1 MSTIYDN
8 MGNGSEDKSALDEVF
23 GRSAN
28 KYEEPV
34 VIKNAGPE
42 MPVQEVIETSPSD
55 LREYRQ
61 QIDTAKKAL
70 NLVDD
75 VVLKSYLKRLDSMD
89 IASMP
94 EAEGVD
100 SCIVLFKINRMV
112 YEEDEF
118 ATDKFIS
125 AISSMSFA
133 DCSVFLVIDG
143 YRDKTDFYLGVKN
156 NDPKRTTASVADTF
170 KSSLVG
176 QFPGIDIEDCSIVE
190 KGKKSSLQEQVLR
203 RISNASSLS
212 SYVGIPAFKDE
223 DGKYDNKNYV
233 QGTEKL
239 AQAMQGKR
247 YTAIILASNL
257 TTDVVTEIRN
267 GYETIYSQ
275 LSPMSTQQLAYST
288 NESLANAINRSKGV
302 TQGKTKT
309 QTIGESYTNGT
320 SNSHSKSDSETKK
333 SKIAVGSSV
342 LGGFLAAVGT
352 GLRITDAGAAI
363 GLPLMAAGGAM
374 SAFGAAGKS
383 KTSGTTDTY
392 GTSQSD
398 TENRS
403 MSDAESHSETFTD
416 SLGKTATIGSSKN
429 YTLTIHNKHIEELMK
444 RIDQELERIS
454 MSESTGLWSVA
465 SYFFSYDND
474 FASAESA
481 STIFKSIMQGE
492 ESGVETSAINS
503 WIDNSQKM
511 KMLTNSVCH
520 LSHPVFRNNLT
531 VNGENIKVEN
541 SSLLSS
547 KELAMLLSLPHKSV
561 PGFPVVEHV
570 SLAKEVIRN
579 NESLMKREVSL
590 GCIFDL
596 GKAYTENR
604 VKLDVKSLTQHVFV
618 TGSTGCGKSETIYKL
633 INETKQVGTKFL
645 VIEPAKGEYK
655 NVFGDVNVFGT
666 NPLIMPLL
674 RINPFSFPAGVH
686 VLEHIDRL
694 TEIFNVCWPMYSA
707 MPAVLK
713 KAMLDAYESCGWD
726 LRLSVNRLSQ
736 GEDVYPSFLDLFLSL
751 EKVIT
756 ESAYSEE
763 VKSNYSGALLTRVES
778 LTNGLNGEIFSV
790 NELSNMVLFDENCII
805 DLSRVGSQE
814 TKSLIMGILI
824 MRLSEY
830 RMTGAN
836 TPNSALKHLTVLEEA
851 HNILKRVSTEQSQE
865 GSNMAGKS
873 VEMITNAIAEMRTYG
888 EGFVIVDQ
896 SPTSVD
902 KAAIKNT
909 NTKIVMR
916 LPDEDDRKVSGK
928 AAGMNDKQID
938 EIAKLPTG
946 VAVVYQNDWVSP
958 VLCKIDRMEDSR
970 VIFNEQKDSILELN
984 SENDIKNIIEFLL
997 AGQTENTQKA
1007 FDVIQIEKS
1016 VRAFYMPSKVRM
1028 ALLDTIEE
1036 YKRNNNTSLW
1046 NSVSIYDLSSL
1057 LTDLLGIRKEFGKCV
1072 KQYYQSKELN
1082 KKLTDLVKTRVP
1094 LDYVSCRYCLKCLF
1108 ADFSLHSSANKKM
1121 AEEWLINNSKWLNLI
1136 FDKDEYGI

>member
-28 KYEEPV
+28 NYEEPV

-42 MPVQEVIETSPSD
+42 MPVQKVIETSPSN

-61 QIDTAKKAL
+61 QIDAAKNAL

-100 SCIVLFKINRMV
+100 SSIVLFRINRMV

-143 YRDKTDFYLGVKN
+143 YRDKTYFYLGVKN

-176 QFPGIDIEDCSIVE
+176 QFPGIDIDDCSIVE

-302 TQGKTKT
+302 TQGKTQT
-309 QTIGESYTNGT
+309 QTIGESHTNGT
-320 SNSHSKSDSETKK
+320 SSSHSKSDSETKK

-342 LGGFLAAVGT
+342 LGGVLAAVGT
-352 GLRITDAGAAI
+352 GLTITGAGAAI
-363 GLPLMAAGGAM
+363 GIPLMAAGGAM
-374 SAFGAAGKS
+374 SAVGVTGKS

-520 LSHPVFRNNLT
+520 LSHPVFWNNLT

-645 VIEPAKGEYK
+645 VVEPAKGEYK

-674 RINPFSFPAGVH
+674 RINPFSFPTGVH
-686 VLEHIDRL
+686 VLEHVDRL

-1016 VRAFYMPSKVRM
+1016 VRAFYMSSKVRM

-1036 YKRNNNTSLW
+1036 YKKNNHIPLW

-1057 LTDLLGIRKEFGKCV
+1057 LTDLLGIRKEFEKCV

-1121 AEEWLINNSKWLNLI
+1121 AEEWLINNSK
-1136 FDKDEYGI
+1136 

>member
-23 GRSAN
+23 GRSAD
-28 KYEEPV
+28 KYEE
-34 VIKNAGPE
+34 IKNAGPE
-42 MPVQEVIETSPSD
+42 MPVQQVIETSPSD

-61 QIDTAKKAL
+61 QIDTAKNAL

-89 IASMP
+89 IVSMP
-94 EAEGVD
+94 KAEGVD
-100 SCIVLFKINRMV
+100 YSIVLFKINRMV

-176 QFPGIDIEDCSIVE
+176 QFPGIDIDDCSIVE

-275 LSPMSTQQLAYST
+275 LSPMATQQLAYST

-309 QTIGESYTNGT
+309 QTIGESHTNGT

-342 LGGFLAAVGT
+342 LGGVLAAVGT
-352 GLRITDAGAAI
+352 GLTITGAGAAI
-363 GLPLMAAGGAM
+363 GIPLMAAGGAM
-374 SAFGAAGKS
+374 SAVSAAGKS

-454 MSESTGLWSVA
+454 MSESTGLWSIA

-481 STIFKSIMQGE
+481 ATIFKSIMQGE

-503 WIDNSQKM
+503 WIDNSQKV
-511 KMLTNSVCH
+511 KMLTNSVCR
-520 LSHPVFRNNLT
+520 LSHPVFTNNLT
-531 VNGENIKVEN
+531 VNGESIMVEN

-579 NESLMKREVSL
+579 NESVMKREVSL

-596 GKAYTENR
+596 GKVHTENH
-604 VKLDVKSLTQHVFV
+604 VKLDVKSLTQHVFI

-674 RINPFSFPAGVH
+674 RINPFSFPTGVH

-778 LTNGLNGEIFSV
+778 LTNGLSNEIFSV

-958 VLCKIDRMEDSR
+958 VLCKIDRMENSR
-970 VIFNEQKDSILELN
+970 VIFKEQKDSILELN
-984 SENDIKNIIEFLL
+984 SENDINYIIEFLL

-1007 FDVIQIEKS
+1007 FDIIQIEKS
-1016 VRAFYMPSKVRM
+1016 VRAFNMPSKVRM

-1036 YKRNNNTSLW
+1036 YKKNNHISLW

-1057 LTDLLGIRKEFGKCV
+1057 LTDLLGIRKEFEKCV
-1072 KQYYQSKELN
+1072 RQYCQSKELN
-1082 KKLTDLVKTRVP
+1082 KKLIDLVKTRVP

-1121 AEEWLINNSKWLNLI
+1121 AEEWLINNSK
-1136 FDKDEYGI
+1136 

>member
-34 VIKNAGPE
+34 VIKKAGPE

-61 QIDTAKKAL
+61 QIDTAKKTL

-100 SCIVLFKINRMV
+100 SSIVLFKINRMV

-176 QFPGIDIEDCSIVE
+176 QFPGIDIDDCSIVE

-309 QTIGESYTNGT
+309 HTIGESHTNGT

-342 LGGFLAAVGT
+342 LGGVLAAVGT
-352 GLRITDAGAAI
+352 GLTITGAGAAI

-374 SAFGAAGKS
+374 SAVGAAGKS

-520 LSHPVFRNNLT
+520 LSHPVFWNNLT

-547 KELAMLLSLPHKSV
+547 KELAILLSLPHKSV

-596 GKAYTENR
+596 GKAYIENR

-674 RINPFSFPAGVH
+674 RINPFSFPTGVH

-958 VLCKIDRMEDSR
+958 VLCKIDRMENSR

-984 SENDIKNIIEFLL
+984 SENDINYIIEFLL
-997 AGQTENTQKA
+997 AGQTENTPKA
-1007 FDVIQIEKS
+1007 FDIIQIEKS
-1016 VRAFYMPSKVRM
+1016 VRAFNMPSKVRM

-1036 YKRNNNTSLW
+1036 YKKNNHISLW

-1057 LTDLLGIRKEFGKCV
+1057 LTDLLGIRKEFEKCV
-1072 KQYYQSKELN
+1072 RQYCQSKELN
-1082 KKLTDLVKTRVP
+1082 KKLTDLVKARVP

-1121 AEEWLINNSKWLNLI
+1121 AEEWLINNSK
-1136 FDKDEYGI
+1136 

>member
-8 MGNGSEDKSALDEVF
+8 MGNGSKDKSALDEVF

-42 MPVQEVIETSPSD
+42 MPVQKVLETSPSD
-55 LREYRQ
+55 LCEYRQ
-61 QIDTAKKAL
+61 QIDMAKNAL

-100 SCIVLFKINRMV
+100 SSIVLFKINRMV

-176 QFPGIDIEDCSIVE
+176 QFPGIDIDDCSIVE

-309 QTIGESYTNGT
+309 QTIGESHTNGT

-342 LGGFLAAVGT
+342 LGGVLAAVGT
-352 GLRITDAGAAI
+352 GLTITGAGAAI

-374 SAFGAAGKS
+374 SAVGAAGKS

-520 LSHPVFRNNLT
+520 LSHPVFWNNLT

-596 GKAYTENR
+596 GKAYIENR

-674 RINPFSFPAGVH
+674 RINPFSFPTGVH

-736 GEDVYPSFLDLFLSL
+736 GENVYPSFLDLFLSL

-763 VKSNYSGALLTRVES
+763 VKSNYAGALLTRVES

-958 VLCKIDRMEDSR
+958 VLCKIDRMENSR

-984 SENDIKNIIEFLL
+984 SENDINYIIEFLL

-1007 FDVIQIEKS
+1007 FDIIQIEKS
-1016 VRAFYMPSKVRM
+1016 VRAFNMPSKVRM

-1036 YKRNNNTSLW
+1036 YKKNNHISLW

-1057 LTDLLGIRKEFGKCV
+1057 LTDLLGIRKEFEKCV
-1072 KQYYQSKELN
+1072 RQYCQSKELN

-1121 AEEWLINNSKWLNLI
+1121 AEEWLINNSK
-1136 FDKDEYGI
+1136 

>member
-42 MPVQEVIETSPSD
+42 MPVQKVLETSPSD
-55 LREYRQ
+55 LCEYRQ
-61 QIDTAKKAL
+61 QIDMAKNAL

-100 SCIVLFKINRMV
+100 SSIVLFKINRMV

-143 YRDKTDFYLGVKN
+143 YRDKTDFYMGVKN
-156 NDPKRTTASVADTF
+156 NDSKRTTVSVADTF

-176 QFPGIDIEDCSIVE
+176 QFPGIDIEDCSIIDR
-190 KGKKSSLQEQVLR
+190 GKNSSLQEQVLR

-275 LSPMSTQQLAYST
+275 LSPMATQQLAYST

-309 QTIGESYTNGT
+309 QTIGESHTNGT
-320 SNSHSKSDSETKK
+320 SSSHGKSDSETKK
-333 SKIAVGSSV
+333 SKTAVGCSV
-342 LGGFLAAVGT
+342 LGGVLSAVGLGLSAT
-352 GLRITDAGAAI
+352 GAGAAI
-363 GLPLMAAGGAM
+363 GIPLMAAGGVM
-374 SAFGAAGKS
+374 SAVGATGKS

-429 YTLTIHNKHIEELMK
+429 YTLTIHNKHIEELTK

-520 LSHPVFRNNLT
+520 LSHPVFWNNLT

-674 RINPFSFPAGVH
+674 RINPFSFPTGVH

-726 LRLSVNRLSQ
+726 LRLSVNRLSR

-958 VLCKIDRMEDSR
+958 VLCKIDRMENSR

-984 SENDIKNIIEFLL
+984 SENDINYIIEFLL

-1007 FDVIQIEKS
+1007 FDIIQIEKS
-1016 VRAFYMPSKVRM
+1016 VRAFNMPSKVRM

-1036 YKRNNNTSLW
+1036 YKKNNHISLW

-1057 LTDLLGIRKEFGKCV
+1057 LTDLLGIRKEFEKCV
-1072 KQYYQSKELN
+1072 RQYCQSKELN

-1121 AEEWLINNSKWLNLI
+1121 AEEWLINNSK
-1136 FDKDEYGI
+1136 

>member
-42 MPVQEVIETSPSD
+42 MPVQKVLETSPSD
-55 LREYRQ
+55 LCEYRQ
-61 QIDTAKKAL
+61 QIDMAKNAL

-100 SCIVLFKINRMV
+100 SSIVLFKINRMV

-176 QFPGIDIEDCSIVE
+176 QFPGIDIDDCSIVE

-309 QTIGESYTNGT
+309 QTIGESHTNGT

-342 LGGFLAAVGT
+342 LGGVLAAVGT
-352 GLRITDAGAAI
+352 GLTITGAGAAI

-374 SAFGAAGKS
+374 SAVGAAGKS

-520 LSHPVFRNNLT
+520 LSHPVFWNNLT

-596 GKAYTENR
+596 GKAYIENR

-674 RINPFSFPAGVH
+674 RINPFSFPTGVH

-726 LRLSVNRLSQ
+726 LRLSVNRLSR

-851 HNILKRVSTEQSQE
+851 HNILKRVSTELSQE

-1007 FDVIQIEKS
+1007 FDIIQIEKS
-1016 VRAFYMPSKVRM
+1016 VRAFNMPSKVRM

-1036 YKRNNNTSLW
+1036 YKKNNHISLW

-1057 LTDLLGIRKEFGKCV
+1057 LTDLLGIRKEFEKCV
-1072 KQYYQSKELN
+1072 RQYCQSKELN

-1121 AEEWLINNSKWLNLI
+1121 AEEWLINNSK
-1136 FDKDEYGI
+1136 

>member
-8 MGNGSEDKSALDEVF
+8 MGNDSEDKSALDEVF

-42 MPVQEVIETSPSD
+42 MPVQKVLETSPSD
-55 LREYRQ
+55 LCEYRQ
-61 QIDTAKKAL
+61 QIDMAKNAL

-100 SCIVLFKINRMV
+100 SSIVLFKINRMV

-170 KSSLVG
+170 KSSLMG

-302 TQGKTKT
+302 TQGTTKT
-309 QTIGESYTNGT
+309 QTIGESHTNGT

-342 LGGFLAAVGT
+342 LGGVLAAVGT
-352 GLRITDAGAAI
+352 GLTITGAGAAI

-374 SAFGAAGKS
+374 SAVGAAGKS

-520 LSHPVFRNNLT
+520 LSHPVFWNNLT

-596 GKAYTENR
+596 GKVYTENR

-674 RINPFSFPAGVH
+674 RINPFSFPTGVH

-958 VLCKIDRMEDSR
+958 VLCKIDRMENSR

-984 SENDIKNIIEFLL
+984 SENDINYIIEFLL

-1007 FDVIQIEKS
+1007 FDIIQIEKS
-1016 VRAFYMPSKVRM
+1016 VRAFNMPSKVRM

-1036 YKRNNNTSLW
+1036 YKKNNHISLW

-1057 LTDLLGIRKEFGKCV
+1057 LTDLLGIRKEFEKCV
-1072 KQYYQSKELN
+1072 RQYCQSKELN

-1121 AEEWLINNSKWLNLI
+1121 AEEWLINNSK
-1136 FDKDEYGI
+1136 

>member
-23 GRSAN
+23 GRSAD
-28 KYEEPV
+28 KYEE
-34 VIKNAGPE
+34 IKNAGPE
-42 MPVQEVIETSPSD
+42 MPVQKVIETSPSD

-61 QIDTAKKAL
+61 QIDTAKNAL

-100 SCIVLFKINRMV
+100 YSIVLFKINRMV

-125 AISSMSFA
+125 SISSMSFA

-176 QFPGIDIEDCSIVE
+176 QFPGIDIDDCSIVE

-309 QTIGESYTNGT
+309 HTIGESHTNGT
-320 SNSHSKSDSETKK
+320 SSSHSKSDSETKK
-333 SKIAVGSSV
+333 SKTAVCCSV
-342 LGGFLAAVGT
+342 LGGVLSAVGFGLMST
-352 GLRITDAGAAI
+352 GAEAAI
-363 GLPLMAAGGAM
+363 GMPLMAAGGAM
-374 SAFGAAGKS
+374 SAAGAAGKS

-481 STIFKSIMQGE
+481 ATIFKSIMQGE

-503 WIDNSQKM
+503 WIDNSQKV
-511 KMLTNSVCH
+511 KMLTNSVCR
-520 LSHPVFRNNLT
+520 LSHPVFTNNLT
-531 VNGENIKVEN
+531 VNGESIMVEN

-570 SLAKEVIRN
+570 SLAKEMIRN
-579 NESLMKREVSL
+579 NESVMKREVSL

-596 GKAYTENR
+596 GKVHTENH

-633 INETKQVGTKFL
+633 ISETKQVGAKFL

-726 LRLSVNRLSQ
+726 LRLSVNRLSR

-958 VLCKIDRMEDSR
+958 VLCKIDRMENSR

-984 SENDIKNIIEFLL
+984 SENDINYIIEFLL

-1016 VRAFYMPSKVRM
+1016 VRTFNMPSKVRM

-1036 YKRNNNTSLW
+1036 YKKNNHISLW

-1057 LTDLLGIRKEFGKCV
+1057 LTDLLGIRKEFEKCV
-1072 KQYYQSKELN
+1072 RQYCQSKELN

-1108 ADFSLHSSANKKM
+1108 ADFSLHTSANKKI
-1121 AEEWLINNSKWLNLI
+1121 AEEWLINNSK
-1136 FDKDEYGI
+1136 

>member
-8 MGNGSEDKSALDEVF
+8 MGNGSEDKYALDEVF

-42 MPVQEVIETSPSD
+42 MPVQKVLETSPSD
-55 LREYRQ
+55 LCEYRQ
-61 QIDTAKKAL
+61 QIDMAKNAL

-100 SCIVLFKINRMV
+100 SSIVLFKINRMV

-176 QFPGIDIEDCSIVE
+176 QFPGIDIDDCSIVE

-309 QTIGESYTNGT
+309 QTIGESHTNGT

-342 LGGFLAAVGT
+342 LGGVLAAVGT
-352 GLRITDAGAAI
+352 GLTITGAGAAI

-374 SAFGAAGKS
+374 SAVGAAGKS

-520 LSHPVFRNNLT
+520 LSHPVFWNNLT

-674 RINPFSFPAGVH
+674 RINPFSFPTGVH

-726 LRLSVNRLSQ
+726 LRLSVNRLSR

-958 VLCKIDRMEDSR
+958 VLCKIDRMENSR

-984 SENDIKNIIEFLL
+984 SENDINYIIEFLL

-1007 FDVIQIEKS
+1007 FDIIQIEKS
-1016 VRAFYMPSKVRM
+1016 VRAFNMPSKVRM

-1036 YKRNNNTSLW
+1036 YKKNNHISLW

-1057 LTDLLGIRKEFGKCV
+1057 LTDLLGIRKEFEKCV
-1072 KQYYQSKELN
+1072 RQYCQSKELN

-1121 AEEWLINNSKWLNLI
+1121 AEEWLINNSK
-1136 FDKDEYGI
+1136 

>member
-309 QTIGESYTNGT
+309 QTIGESHTNGT

-342 LGGFLAAVGT
+342 LGGVLAAVGT
-352 GLRITDAGAAI
+352 GLTITGAGAAI

-374 SAFGAAGKS
+374 SAVGAAGKS

-520 LSHPVFRNNLT
+520 LSHPVFWNNLT

-547 KELAMLLSLPHKSV
+547 KELAILLSLPHKSV

-596 GKAYTENR
+596 GKAYIENR

-674 RINPFSFPAGVH
+674 RINPFSFPTGVH

-958 VLCKIDRMEDSR
+958 VLCKIDRMENSR

-984 SENDIKNIIEFLL
+984 SENDINYIIEFLL

-1007 FDVIQIEKS
+1007 FDIIQIEKS
-1016 VRAFYMPSKVRM
+1016 VRAFNMPSKVRM

-1036 YKRNNNTSLW
+1036 YKKNNHISLW

-1057 LTDLLGIRKEFGKCV
+1057 LTDLLGIRKEFEKCV
-1072 KQYYQSKELN
+1072 RQYCQSKELN

-1121 AEEWLINNSKWLNLI
+1121 AEEWLINNSK
-1136 FDKDEYGI
+1136 

>member
-42 MPVQEVIETSPSD
+42 MPVQKVLETSPSD
-55 LREYRQ
+55 LCEYRQ
-61 QIDTAKKAL
+61 QIDMAKNAL

-100 SCIVLFKINRMV
+100 SSIVLFKINRMV

-143 YRDKTDFYLGVKN
+143 YRDKTDFYMGVKN
-156 NDPKRTTASVADTF
+156 NDSKRTTVSVADTF

-176 QFPGIDIEDCSIVE
+176 QFPGIDIEDCSIIDR
-190 KGKKSSLQEQVLR
+190 GKNSSLQEQVLR

-275 LSPMSTQQLAYST
+275 LSPMATQQLAYST

-309 QTIGESYTNGT
+309 QTIGESHTNGT
-320 SNSHSKSDSETKK
+320 SSSHGKSDSETKK
-333 SKIAVGSSV
+333 SKTAVGCSV
-342 LGGFLAAVGT
+342 LGGLLSAVGLGLSAT
-352 GLRITDAGAAI
+352 GAGAAI
-363 GLPLMAAGGAM
+363 GIPLMAAGGVM
-374 SAFGAAGKS
+374 SAVGATGKS

-454 MSESTGLWSVA
+454 MSESTGLWYVA

-520 LSHPVFRNNLT
+520 LSHPVFWNNLT

-674 RINPFSFPAGVH
+674 RINPFSFPTGVH

-726 LRLSVNRLSQ
+726 LRLSVNRLSR

-958 VLCKIDRMEDSR
+958 VLCKIDRMENSR

-984 SENDIKNIIEFLL
+984 SENDINYIIEFLL

-1016 VRAFYMPSKVRM
+1016 VRAFNMPSKVRM

-1036 YKRNNNTSLW
+1036 YKKNNHISLW
-1046 NSVSIYDLSSL
+1046 DSVSIYDLSSL
-1057 LTDLLGIRKEFGKCV
+1057 LTDLLGIRKEFEKCV

-1094 LDYVSCRYCLKCLF
+1094 LDYVSFRYCLKCLF
-1108 ADFSLHSSANKKM
+1108 ADFSLHTSANKKM
-1121 AEEWLINNSKWLNLI
+1121 AEEWLINNSK
-1136 FDKDEYGI
+1136 

>member
-42 MPVQEVIETSPSD
+42 MPVQKVIETSPSD

-61 QIDTAKKAL
+61 QIDTAKNAL

-89 IASMP
+89 IASML

-100 SCIVLFKINRMV
+100 SSIVLFKINRMV

-156 NDPKRTTASVADTF
+156 NDPKRTTASVPDTF

-176 QFPGIDIEDCSIVE
+176 QFPGIDIDDCSIVE

-309 QTIGESYTNGT
+309 QTIGESHTNGT

-342 LGGFLAAVGT
+342 LGGVLAAVGT
-352 GLRITDAGAAI
+352 GLTITGAGAAI

-374 SAFGAAGKS
+374 SAVGAAGKS

-520 LSHPVFRNNLT
+520 LSHPVFWNNLT

-674 RINPFSFPAGVH
+674 RINPFSFPTGVH

-726 LRLSVNRLSQ
+726 LRLSVNRLSR

-958 VLCKIDRMEDSR
+958 VLCKIDRMEISR
-970 VIFNEQKDSILELN
+970 VIFNEQKDSILELK
-984 SENDIKNIIEFLL
+984 SENDINYIIEFLL

-1007 FDVIQIEKS
+1007 FDIIQIEKS
-1016 VRAFYMPSKVRM
+1016 VRAFNMPLKVRM

-1036 YKRNNNTSLW
+1036 YKKNNYISLW

-1057 LTDLLGIRKEFGKCV
+1057 LTDLLGIRKEFEKCV
-1072 KQYYQSKELN
+1072 RQYCQSKELN

-1121 AEEWLINNSKWLNLI
+1121 AEEWLINNSK
-1136 FDKDEYGI
+1136 

>member
-42 MPVQEVIETSPSD
+42 MPVQKVLETSPSD
-55 LREYRQ
+55 LCEYRQ
-61 QIDTAKKAL
+61 QIDMAKNAL

-100 SCIVLFKINRMV
+100 SSIVLFKINRMV

-176 QFPGIDIEDCSIVE
+176 QFPGIDIDDCSIVE

-309 QTIGESYTNGT
+309 HTIGESHTNGT

-342 LGGFLAAVGT
+342 LGGVLAAVGT
-352 GLRITDAGAAI
+352 GLTITGAGAAI

-374 SAFGAAGKS
+374 SAVGAAGKS

-520 LSHPVFRNNLT
+520 LSHPVFWNNLT

-674 RINPFSFPAGVH
+674 RINPFSFPTGVH

-958 VLCKIDRMEDSR
+958 VLCKIDRMENSR

-984 SENDIKNIIEFLL
+984 SENDINYIIEFLL

-1007 FDVIQIEKS
+1007 FDIIQIEKS
-1016 VRAFYMPSKVRM
+1016 VRAFNMPSKVRM

-1036 YKRNNNTSLW
+1036 YKKNNHISLW

-1057 LTDLLGIRKEFGKCV
+1057 LTDLLGIRKEFEKCV
-1072 KQYYQSKELN
+1072 RQYCQSKELN
-1082 KKLTDLVKTRVP
+1082 KKLTDLVKTKVP

-1121 AEEWLINNSKWLNLI
+1121 AEEWLINNSK
-1136 FDKDEYGI
+1136 

>member
-34 VIKNAGPE
+34 VIKNAGSE
-42 MPVQEVIETSPSD
+42 MPVQKVIETSPSD

-61 QIDTAKKAL
+61 QIDTAKNAL

-100 SCIVLFKINRMV
+100 SSIVLFKINRMV

-176 QFPGIDIEDCSIVE
+176 QFPGIDIDDCSIVE

-267 GYETIYSQ
+267 GYEMIYSQ
-275 LSPMSTQQLAYST
+275 LSPMATQQLAYST

-309 QTIGESYTNGT
+309 QTIGESHTNGT
-320 SNSHSKSDSETKK
+320 SSSHSKSDSETKK
-333 SKIAVGSSV
+333 SKTAVGCSV
-342 LGGFLAAVGT
+342 LGVVLSAVGFGLSAT
-352 GLRITDAGAAI
+352 GAGATI
-363 GLPLMAAGGAM
+363 GMPLIAAGGAM
-374 SAFGAAGKS
+374 SAVGATGKS

-403 MSDAESHSETFTD
+403 TSDAESHSETFTD

-481 STIFKSIMQGE
+481 ATIFKSIMQGE

-503 WIDNSQKM
+503 WIDNSQNV

-520 LSHPVFRNNLT
+520 LSHPVFWNNLT

-579 NESLMKREVSL
+579 NESVMKREVSL

-596 GKAYTENR
+596 GKVHTENH

-633 INETKQVGTKFL
+633 INETKQVGAKFL

-674 RINPFSFPAGVH
+674 RINPFSFPTGVH

-958 VLCKIDRMEDSR
+958 VLCKIDRMEGSR

-1016 VRAFYMPSKVRM
+1016 VRAFNMPSKVRM

-1036 YKRNNNTSLW
+1036 YKKNNNISLW

-1057 LTDLLGIRKEFGKCV
+1057 LTELLDIRKEFEKCV
-1072 KQYYQSKELN
+1072 RQYSQSKELN

-1108 ADFSLHSSANKKM
+1108 ADFSLHSSANKKI
-1121 AEEWLINNSKWLNLI
+1121 AEEWLINNSK
-1136 FDKDEYGI
+1136 

>member
-8 MGNGSEDKSALDEVF
+8 MGNDSEDKSALDEVF

-34 VIKNAGPE
+34 VIKSAGPE
-42 MPVQEVIETSPSD
+42 MPVQKVLETSPSD
-55 LREYRQ
+55 LCEYRQ
-61 QIDTAKKAL
+61 QIDMAKNAL

-94 EAEGVD
+94 ETEGVD
-100 SCIVLFKINRMV
+100 SSIVLFKINRMV

-170 KSSLVG
+170 KSSLMG

-309 QTIGESYTNGT
+309 QTIGESHTKGT

-342 LGGFLAAVGT
+342 LGGVLAAVGT
-352 GLRITDAGAAI
+352 GLTITGAGAAI

-374 SAFGAAGKS
+374 SAVGAAGKS

-520 LSHPVFRNNLT
+520 LSHPVFWNNLT

-674 RINPFSFPAGVH
+674 RINPFSFPTGVH

-713 KAMLDAYESCGWD
+713 KAMLDAYDSCGWD

-790 NELSNMVLFDENCII
+790 NELSGYGLIRRELYHRLESCGLARNKII
-805 DLSRVGSQE
+805 DNG
-814 TKSLIMGILI
+814 
-824 MRLSEY
+824 Y
-830 RMTGAN
+830 
-836 TPNSALKHLTVLEEA
+836 PD
-851 HNILKRVSTEQSQE
+851 
-865 GSNMAGKS
+865 
-873 VEMITNAIAEMRTYG
+873 NA
-888 EGFVIVDQ
+888 
-896 SPTSVD
+896 
-902 KAAIKNT
+902 
-909 NTKIVMR
+909 
-916 LPDEDDRKVSGK
+916 
-928 AAGMNDKQID
+928 
-938 EIAKLPTG
+938 
-946 VAVVYQNDWVSP
+946 
-958 VLCKIDRMEDSR
+958 
-970 VIFNEQKDSILELN
+970 
-984 SENDIKNIIEFLL
+984 
-997 AGQTENTQKA
+997 
-1007 FDVIQIEKS
+1007 
-1016 VRAFYMPSKVRM
+1016 
-1028 ALLDTIEE
+1028 
-1036 YKRNNNTSLW
+1036 
-1046 NSVSIYDLSSL
+1046 
-1057 LTDLLGIRKEFGKCV
+1057 V
-1072 KQYYQSKELN
+1072 K
-1082 KKLTDLVKTRVP
+1082 
-1094 LDYVSCRYCLKCLF
+1094 
-1108 ADFSLHSSANKKM
+1108 
-1121 AEEWLINNSKWLNLI
+1121 
-1136 FDKDEYGI
+1136 

>member
-34 VIKNAGPE
+34 VIKNAGSE
-42 MPVQEVIETSPSD
+42 MPVQKVIETSPSD
-55 LREYRQ
+55 LCEYRQ
-61 QIDTAKKAL
+61 QIDMAKNAL

-100 SCIVLFKINRMV
+100 SSIVLFKINRMV

-143 YRDKTDFYLGVKN
+143 YRDKTDFYMGVKN
-156 NDPKRTTASVADTF
+156 NDSKRTTVSVADTF

-176 QFPGIDIEDCSIVE
+176 QFPGIDIEDCSIIDR
-190 KGKKSSLQEQVLR
+190 GKNSSLQEQVLR

-309 QTIGESYTNGT
+309 QTIGESHTNGT

-511 KMLTNSVCH
+511 KMLTNSVCR
-520 LSHPVFRNNLT
+520 LSHPVFTNNLT
-531 VNGENIKVEN
+531 VNGESIMVEN

-579 NESLMKREVSL
+579 NESVMKREVSL

-596 GKAYTENR
+596 GKVHTENH

-633 INETKQVGTKFL
+633 ISETKQVGAKFL

-674 RINPFSFPAGVH
+674 RINPFSFPTGVH

-726 LRLSVNRLSQ
+726 LRLSVNRLSR

-763 VKSNYSGALLTRVES
+763 VKSNYLGALLTRVES

-958 VLCKIDRMEDSR
+958 VLCKIDRMENSR

-984 SENDIKNIIEFLL
+984 SENDINYIIEFLL

-1007 FDVIQIEKS
+1007 FDIIQIEKS
-1016 VRAFYMPSKVRM
+1016 VRAFNMPSKVRM
-1028 ALLDTIEE
+1028 ALLYTIEE
-1036 YKRNNNTSLW
+1036 YKKNNHISLW

-1057 LTDLLGIRKEFGKCV
+1057 LTDLLGIRKEFEKCV
-1072 KQYYQSKELN
+1072 RQYCQSKELN
-1082 KKLTDLVKTRVP
+1082 NKLTDLVKTRVP

-1121 AEEWLINNSKWLNLI
+1121 AEEWLINNSK
-1136 FDKDEYGI
+1136 

>member
-42 MPVQEVIETSPSD
+42 MPVQKVLETSPSD
-55 LREYRQ
+55 LCEYRQ
-61 QIDTAKKAL
+61 QIDMAKNAL

-100 SCIVLFKINRMV
+100 SSIVLFKINRMV

-143 YRDKTDFYLGVKN
+143 YRDKTDFYMGVKN
-156 NDPKRTTASVADTF
+156 NDSKRTTVSVADTF

-176 QFPGIDIEDCSIVE
+176 QFPGIDIEDCSIIDR
-190 KGKKSSLQEQVLR
+190 GKNSSLQEQVLR

-275 LSPMSTQQLAYST
+275 LSPMATQQLAYST

-309 QTIGESYTNGT
+309 QTIGESHTNGT
-320 SNSHSKSDSETKK
+320 SSSHGKSDSETKK
-333 SKIAVGSSV
+333 SKTAVGCSV
-342 LGGFLAAVGT
+342 LGGVLSAVGLGLSAT
-352 GLRITDAGAAI
+352 GAGAAI
-363 GLPLMAAGGAM
+363 GIPLMAAGGVM
-374 SAFGAAGKS
+374 SAVGATGKS

-429 YTLTIHNKHIEELMK
+429 YTLTIHNKHIEELTK

-520 LSHPVFRNNLT
+520 LSHPVFWNNLT

-674 RINPFSFPAGVH
+674 RINPFSFPTGVH

-726 LRLSVNRLSQ
+726 LRLSVNRLSR

-873 VEMITNAIAEMRTYG
+873 VEMMTNAIAEMRTYG

-958 VLCKIDRMEDSR
+958 VLCKIDRMENSR

-984 SENDIKNIIEFLL
+984 SENDINYIIEFLL

-1007 FDVIQIEKS
+1007 FDIIQIEKS
-1016 VRAFYMPSKVRM
+1016 VRAFNMPSKVRM

-1036 YKRNNNTSLW
+1036 YKKNNHISLW

-1057 LTDLLGIRKEFGKCV
+1057 LTDLLGIRKEFEKCV
-1072 KQYYQSKELN
+1072 RQYCQSKELN

-1121 AEEWLINNSKWLNLI
+1121 AEEWLINNSK
-1136 FDKDEYGI
+1136 

>member
-42 MPVQEVIETSPSD
+42 MPVQKVIETSPSD

-61 QIDTAKKAL
+61 QIDTAKNAL

-176 QFPGIDIEDCSIVE
+176 QFPGIDIDDCSIVE

-309 QTIGESYTNGT
+309 QTIGESHTNGT

-342 LGGFLAAVGT
+342 LGGVLAAVGT
-352 GLRITDAGAAI
+352 GLTITGAGAAI

-374 SAFGAAGKS
+374 SAVGAAGKS

-481 STIFKSIMQGE
+481 ATIFKSIMQGE

-520 LSHPVFRNNLT
+520 LSHLVFRNNLT

-674 RINPFSFPAGVH
+674 RINPYSFPTGVH

-790 NELSNMVLFDENCII
+790 NELSDMVLFDENCII

-836 TPNSALKHLTVLEEA
+836 TPNSALKHLTVLEES

-958 VLCKIDRMEDSR
+958 VLCKIDRMENSR

-984 SENDIKNIIEFLL
+984 SENDINYIIEFLL

-1007 FDVIQIEKS
+1007 FDIIQIEKS
-1016 VRAFYMPSKVRM
+1016 VRAFNMPSKVRM

-1036 YKRNNNTSLW
+1036 YKKNNHISLW

-1057 LTDLLGIRKEFGKCV
+1057 LTDLLGIRKEFEKCV
-1072 KQYYQSKELN
+1072 RQYCQSKELN

-1121 AEEWLINNSKWLNLI
+1121 AEEWLINNSK
-1136 FDKDEYGI
+1136 

>member
-28 KYEEPV
+28 KYEESV

-42 MPVQEVIETSPSD
+42 MPVQKVIETSPSD

-61 QIDTAKKAL
+61 QIDTAKNAL

-176 QFPGIDIEDCSIVE
+176 QFPGIDIDDCSIVE

-275 LSPMSTQQLAYST
+275 LSPMATQQLAYST

-309 QTIGESYTNGT
+309 QTIGESHTNGT
-320 SNSHSKSDSETKK
+320 SSSHSKSDSETKK
-333 SKIAVGSSV
+333 SKTAVGCSV
-342 LGGFLAAVGT
+342 LGGVLSAVGL
-352 GLRITDAGAAI
+352 GLSATGAAI
-363 GLPLMAAGGAM
+363 GIPLMAAGSTM
-374 SAFGAAGKS
+374 SAVGATGKS

-403 MSDAESHSETFTD
+403 MSDAESHSETLTD

-481 STIFKSIMQGE
+481 ATIFKSIMQGE

-503 WIDNSQKM
+503 WIDNSQNM

-520 LSHPVFRNNLT
+520 LSHPVFWNNLT

-547 KELAMLLSLPHKSV
+547 KELAMLLSMPHKSV

-604 VKLDVKSLTQHVFV
+604 VKLNVKSLTQHVFV

-674 RINPFSFPAGVH
+674 RINPFSFPTGVH

-726 LRLSVNRLSQ
+726 LRLSVNRLSR

-958 VLCKIDRMEDSR
+958 VLCKIDRMENSR

-984 SENDIKNIIEFLL
+984 SENDINYIIEFLL

-1007 FDVIQIEKS
+1007 FDIIQIEKS
-1016 VRAFYMPSKVRM
+1016 VRAFNMPSKVRM

-1036 YKRNNNTSLW
+1036 YKKNNHISLW

-1057 LTDLLGIRKEFGKCV
+1057 LTDLLGIRKEFEKCV
-1072 KQYYQSKELN
+1072 RQYCQSKELN

-1108 ADFSLHSSANKKM
+1108 ADFSLHSSTNKKM
-1121 AEEWLINNSKWLNLI
+1121 AEEWLINNSK
-1136 FDKDEYGI
+1136 

>member
-1 MSTIYDN
+1 MSTIYEN

-61 QIDTAKKAL
+61 QIDTAKKTL

-100 SCIVLFKINRMV
+100 SSIVLFKINRMV

-170 KSSLVG
+170 KSSLMG

-309 QTIGESYTNGT
+309 HTIGESHTNGT

-342 LGGFLAAVGT
+342 LGGVLAAVGAGLTIT
-352 GLRITDAGAAI
+352 GAGAAI
-363 GLPLMAAGGAM
+363 GLPLMAACGAM
-374 SAFGAAGKS
+374 SAVGAAGKS

-520 LSHPVFRNNLT
+520 LSHPVFWNNLT

-674 RINPFSFPAGVH
+674 RINPFSFPTGVH

-726 LRLSVNRLSQ
+726 LRLSVNRLSR

-958 VLCKIDRMEDSR
+958 VLCKIDRMENSR

-984 SENDIKNIIEFLL
+984 SENDINYIIEFLL

-1007 FDVIQIEKS
+1007 FDIIQIEKS
-1016 VRAFYMPSKVRM
+1016 VRAFNMPSKVRM

-1036 YKRNNNTSLW
+1036 YKKNNYISLW

-1057 LTDLLGIRKEFGKCV
+1057 LTDLLGIRKEFEKCV
-1072 KQYYQSKELN
+1072 RQYCQSKELN

-1121 AEEWLINNSKWLNLI
+1121 AEEWLINNSK
-1136 FDKDEYGI
+1136 

>member
-42 MPVQEVIETSPSD
+42 MPVQKVIETSPSD
-55 LREYRQ
+55 LCEYRQ
-61 QIDTAKKAL
+61 QIDMAKNAL

-100 SCIVLFKINRMV
+100 SSIVLFKINRMV

-143 YRDKTDFYLGVKN
+143 YRDKTDFYMGVKN
-156 NDPKRTTASVADTF
+156 NDSKRTTVSVADTF

-176 QFPGIDIEDCSIVE
+176 QFPGIDIEDCSIIDR
-190 KGKKSSLQEQVLR
+190 GKNSSLQEQVLR

-309 QTIGESYTNGT
+309 QTIGESHTNGT

-352 GLRITDAGAAI
+352 GLRITGAGAAI

-454 MSESTGLWSVA
+454 MSESTGLSSVA

-520 LSHPVFRNNLT
+520 LSHPVFWNNLT

-1036 YKRNNNTSLW
+1036 YKKSNHISLW

-1057 LTDLLGIRKEFGKCV
+1057 LTDLLGIRKEFEKCV

-1108 ADFSLHSSANKKM
+1108 ADFSLHSFANKKM
-1121 AEEWLINNSKWLNLI
+1121 AEEWLINNSK
-1136 FDKDEYGI
+1136 

>member
-8 MGNGSEDKSALDEVF
+8 MGNDSEDKSALDEVF

-42 MPVQEVIETSPSD
+42 MPVQKVLETSPSD
-55 LREYRQ
+55 LCEYRQ
-61 QIDTAKKAL
+61 QIDMAKNAL

-100 SCIVLFKINRMV
+100 SSIVLFKINRMV

-309 QTIGESYTNGT
+309 QTIGESHTNGT

-403 MSDAESHSETFTD
+403 MSDAKSHSETFTD

-520 LSHPVFRNNLT
+520 LSHPVFWNNLT

-674 RINPFSFPAGVH
+674 RINPFSFPTGVH

-726 LRLSVNRLSQ
+726 LRLSVNRLSR

-958 VLCKIDRMEDSR
+958 VLCKIDRMENSR

-984 SENDIKNIIEFLL
+984 SENDINYIIEFLL

-1007 FDVIQIEKS
+1007 FDIIQIEKS
-1016 VRAFYMPSKVRM
+1016 VRAFNMPSKVRM

-1036 YKRNNNTSLW
+1036 YKKNNYISLW

-1057 LTDLLGIRKEFGKCV
+1057 LTDLLGIRKEFEKCV
-1072 KQYYQSKELN
+1072 RQYCQSKELN

-1121 AEEWLINNSKWLNLI
+1121 AEEWLINNSK
-1136 FDKDEYGI
+1136 

>member
-23 GRSAN
+23 GRSAD
-28 KYEEPV
+28 KYEE
-34 VIKNAGPE
+34 IKNAGPE
-42 MPVQEVIETSPSD
+42 MPVQKVIETSPSD

-61 QIDTAKKAL
+61 QIDTAKNAL

-100 SCIVLFKINRMV
+100 YSIVLFKINRMV

-118 ATDKFIS
+118 ATEKFIS
-125 AISSMSFA
+125 AISSMSYA

-176 QFPGIDIEDCSIVE
+176 QFPGIDIDDCSIVE

-309 QTIGESYTNGT
+309 HTIGESHTNGT
-320 SNSHSKSDSETKK
+320 SSSHSKSDSETKK
-333 SKIAVGSSV
+333 SKTAVCCSV
-342 LGGFLAAVGT
+342 LGGVLSAVGFGLMST
-352 GLRITDAGAAI
+352 GAGAAI
-363 GLPLMAAGGAM
+363 GMPLRVMAAGGAM
-374 SAFGAAGKS
+374 SAVGAAGKS
-383 KTSGTTDTY
+383 KTTGTTDTY

-481 STIFKSIMQGE
+481 ATIFKSIMQGE

-511 KMLTNSVCH
+511 KMLTSSVCH

-674 RINPFSFPAGVH
+674 RINPFSFPTGVH

-726 LRLSVNRLSQ
+726 LRLSVNRLSR

-958 VLCKIDRMEDSR
+958 VLCKIDRMENSR

-984 SENDIKNIIEFLL
+984 SENDINYIIEFLL

-1007 FDVIQIEKS
+1007 FDIIQIEKS
-1016 VRAFYMPSKVRM
+1016 VRAFNMPSKVRM
-1028 ALLDTIEE
+1028 ALLDTIEK
-1036 YKRNNNTSLW
+1036 YKKNNHISLW

-1057 LTDLLGIRKEFGKCV
+1057 LTDLLGIRKEFEKCV
-1072 KQYYQSKELN
+1072 RQYCQSKELN

-1094 LDYVSCRYCLKCLF
+1094 LDYVSCRYCMKCLF

-1121 AEEWLINNSKWLNLI
+1121 AEEWLINNSK
-1136 FDKDEYGI
+1136 

>member
-1 MSTIYDN
+1 
-8 MGNGSEDKSALDEVF
+8 
-23 GRSAN
+23 
-28 KYEEPV
+28 
-34 VIKNAGPE
+34 
-42 MPVQEVIETSPSD
+42 
-55 LREYRQ
+55 
-61 QIDTAKKAL
+61 
-70 NLVDD
+70 
-75 VVLKSYLKRLDSMD
+75 
-89 IASMP
+89 
-94 EAEGVD
+94 
-100 SCIVLFKINRMV
+100 
-112 YEEDEF
+112 
-118 ATDKFIS
+118 
-125 AISSMSFA
+125 
-133 DCSVFLVIDG
+133 
-143 YRDKTDFYLGVKN
+143 
-156 NDPKRTTASVADTF
+156 
-170 KSSLVG
+170 
-176 QFPGIDIEDCSIVE
+176 
-190 KGKKSSLQEQVLR
+190 
-203 RISNASSLS
+203 
-212 SYVGIPAFKDE
+212 
-223 DGKYDNKNYV
+223 
-233 QGTEKL
+233 
-239 AQAMQGKR
+239 
-247 YTAIILASNL
+247 
-257 TTDVVTEIRN
+257 
-267 GYETIYSQ
+267 
-275 LSPMSTQQLAYST
+275 MSTQQLAYST

-309 QTIGESYTNGT
+309 QTIGESHTNGT

-342 LGGFLAAVGT
+342 LGGVLAAVGT
-352 GLRITDAGAAI
+352 GLTITGAGAAI

-374 SAFGAAGKS
+374 SAVGAAGKS

-520 LSHPVFRNNLT
+520 LSHPVFWNNLT

-674 RINPFSFPAGVH
+674 RINPFSFPTGVH

-726 LRLSVNRLSQ
+726 LRLSVNRLSR

-958 VLCKIDRMEDSR
+958 VLCKIDRMENSR

-984 SENDIKNIIEFLL
+984 SENDINYIIEFLL

-1007 FDVIQIEKS
+1007 FDIIQIEKS
-1016 VRAFYMPSKVRM
+1016 VRAFNMPSKVRM

-1036 YKRNNNTSLW
+1036 YKKNNYISLW

-1057 LTDLLGIRKEFGKCV
+1057 LTDLLGIRKEFEKCV
-1072 KQYYQSKELN
+1072 RQYCQSKELN

-1121 AEEWLINNSKWLNLI
+1121 AEEWLINNSK
-1136 FDKDEYGI
+1136 

>member
-42 MPVQEVIETSPSD
+42 MPVQKVLETSPSD
-55 LREYRQ
+55 LCEYRQ
-61 QIDTAKKAL
+61 QIDMAKNAL

-100 SCIVLFKINRMV
+100 SSIVLFKINRMV

-176 QFPGIDIEDCSIVE
+176 QFPGIDIDDCSIVE

-309 QTIGESYTNGT
+309 QTIGESHTNGT

-342 LGGFLAAVGT
+342 LGGVLAAVGT
-352 GLRITDAGAAI
+352 GLTITGAGAAI

-374 SAFGAAGKS
+374 SAVGAAGKS

-520 LSHPVFRNNLT
+520 LSHPVFWNNLT
-531 VNGENIKVEN
+531 VNGENITVEN

-674 RINPFSFPAGVH
+674 RINPFSFPTGVH

-736 GEDVYPSFLDLFLSL
+736 SEDVYPSFLDLFLSL

-790 NELSNMVLFDENCII
+790 NELSDMVLFDENCII

-916 LPDEDDRKVSGK
+916 LPDEDDRKLSGK

-958 VLCKIDRMEDSR
+958 VLCKIDRMENSR

-1036 YKRNNNTSLW
+1036 YKKNNHISLW

-1057 LTDLLGIRKEFGKCV
+1057 LTDLLGIRKEFEKCV
-1072 KQYYQSKELN
+1072 RQYCQSKELN
-1082 KKLTDLVKTRVP
+1082 KKLTDLVKTRVH

-1121 AEEWLINNSKWLNLI
+1121 AEEWLINNSK
-1136 FDKDEYGI
+1136 

>member
-34 VIKNAGPE
+34 VIKNAGSE
-42 MPVQEVIETSPSD
+42 MPVQKVIETSPSD

-61 QIDTAKKAL
+61 QIDAAKNAL

-75 VVLKSYLKRLDSMD
+75 VVLKSYLKRMDSMD

-100 SCIVLFKINRMV
+100 SSIVLFKINKMV

-118 ATDKFIS
+118 ATEKFIS
-125 AISSMSFA
+125 AISSMSYA

-176 QFPGIDIEDCSIVE
+176 QFPGIDIDDCSIVE

-309 QTIGESYTNGT
+309 QTIGESHTNGT

-342 LGGFLAAVGT
+342 LGGVLAVVGT
-352 GLRITDAGAAI
+352 GLTMTGAGAAI
-363 GLPLMAAGGAM
+363 GIPLMAAGGAM
-374 SAFGAAGKS
+374 SAVGAAGKS

-503 WIDNSQKM
+503 WIDNSQKV

-520 LSHPVFRNNLT
+520 LSHPVFWNNLT

-674 RINPFSFPAGVH
+674 RINPFSFPTGVH

-726 LRLSVNRLSQ
+726 LRLSVNRLSR

-984 SENDIKNIIEFLL
+984 SENDIN
-997 AGQTENTQKA
+997 
-1007 FDVIQIEKS
+1007 
-1016 VRAFYMPSKVRM
+1016 
-1028 ALLDTIEE
+1028 
-1036 YKRNNNTSLW
+1036 
-1046 NSVSIYDLSSL
+1046 
-1057 LTDLLGIRKEFGKCV
+1057 
-1072 KQYYQSKELN
+1072 
-1082 KKLTDLVKTRVP
+1082 
-1094 LDYVSCRYCLKCLF
+1094 
-1108 ADFSLHSSANKKM
+1108 
-1121 AEEWLINNSKWLNLI
+1121 
-1136 FDKDEYGI
+1136 

>member
-42 MPVQEVIETSPSD
+42 MPVQKVLETSPSD
-55 LREYRQ
+55 LCEYRQ
-61 QIDTAKKAL
+61 QIDMAKNAL

-100 SCIVLFKINRMV
+100 SSIVLFKINRMV

-176 QFPGIDIEDCSIVE
+176 QFPGIDIDDCSIVE

-309 QTIGESYTNGT
+309 QTIGESHTNGT

-342 LGGFLAAVGT
+342 LGGVLAAVGT
-352 GLRITDAGAAI
+352 GLTITGAGAAI

-374 SAFGAAGKS
+374 SAVGAAGKS

-520 LSHPVFRNNLT
+520 LSHPVFWNNLT

-596 GKAYTENR
+596 GKAYIENR

-674 RINPFSFPAGVH
+674 RINPFSFPTGVH

-958 VLCKIDRMEDSR
+958 VLCKIDRMENSR

-984 SENDIKNIIEFLL
+984 SENDINYIIEFLL

-1007 FDVIQIEKS
+1007 FDIIQIKKS
-1016 VRAFYMPSKVRM
+1016 VRAFNMPSKVRM

-1036 YKRNNNTSLW
+1036 YKKNNHISLW

-1057 LTDLLGIRKEFGKCV
+1057 LTDLLGIRKEFEKCV
-1072 KQYYQSKELN
+1072 RQYCQSKELN

-1121 AEEWLINNSKWLNLI
+1121 AEEWLINNSK
-1136 FDKDEYGI
+1136 

>member
-23 GRSAN
+23 GRSAD
-28 KYEEPV
+28 KYEE
-34 VIKNAGPE
+34 IKNAGPE
-42 MPVQEVIETSPSD
+42 MPVQKVIETSPSD

-61 QIDTAKKAL
+61 QIDTAKNAL

-100 SCIVLFKINRMV
+100 YSIVLFKINRMV

-176 QFPGIDIEDCSIVE
+176 QFPGIDIDDCSIVE

-309 QTIGESYTNGT
+309 QTIGESHTNGT
-320 SNSHSKSDSETKK
+320 SNSHSKSDCETKK

-352 GLRITDAGAAI
+352 GLMITGTGAAI

-374 SAFGAAGKS
+374 SAAGAAGKS

-403 MSDAESHSETFTD
+403 MSDAVSHSETFTD

-481 STIFKSIMQGE
+481 ATIFKSIMQGE

-511 KMLTNSVCH
+511 KMLTSSVCH

-590 GCIFDL
+590 GCIYDL

-633 INETKQVGTKFL
+633 ISETKQVGAKFL

-958 VLCKIDRMEDSR
+958 VLCKIDRMENSR

-1036 YKRNNNTSLW
+1036 YKKNNHISLW

-1057 LTDLLGIRKEFGKCV
+1057 LTDLLGIRKEFEKCV
-1072 KQYYQSKELN
+1072 RQYCQSKELN
-1082 KKLTDLVKTRVP
+1082 KKLTDLVKTKVP

-1121 AEEWLINNSKWLNLI
+1121 AEEWLINNSK
-1136 FDKDEYGI
+1136 

>member
-42 MPVQEVIETSPSD
+42 MPVQKVLETSPSD
-55 LREYRQ
+55 LCEYRQ
-61 QIDTAKKAL
+61 QIDMAKNAL

-100 SCIVLFKINRMV
+100 SSIVLFKINRMV

-143 YRDKTDFYLGVKN
+143 YRDKTDFYMGVKN
-156 NDPKRTTASVADTF
+156 NDSKRTTVSVADTF

-176 QFPGIDIEDCSIVE
+176 QFPGIDIEDCSIIDR
-190 KGKKSSLQEQVLR
+190 GKNSSLQEQVLR

-275 LSPMSTQQLAYST
+275 LSPMATQQLAYST

-309 QTIGESYTNGT
+309 QTIGESHTNGT
-320 SNSHSKSDSETKK
+320 SSSHGKSDSETKK
-333 SKIAVGSSV
+333 SKTAVGCSV
-342 LGGFLAAVGT
+342 LGGVLSAVGLGLSAT
-352 GLRITDAGAAI
+352 GAGAAI
-363 GLPLMAAGGAM
+363 GIPLMAAGGVM
-374 SAFGAAGKS
+374 SAVGATGKS

-429 YTLTIHNKHIEELMK
+429 YTLTIHNKHIEELTK

-520 LSHPVFRNNLT
+520 LSHPVFWNNLT

-674 RINPFSFPAGVH
+674 RINPFSFPTGVH

-726 LRLSVNRLSQ
+726 LRLSVNRLSR

-916 LPDEDDRKVSGK
+916 LPDEHDRKVSGK

-958 VLCKIDRMEDSR
+958 VLCKIDRMENSR

-984 SENDIKNIIEFLL
+984 SENDINYIIEFLL

-1007 FDVIQIEKS
+1007 FDIIQIEKS
-1016 VRAFYMPSKVRM
+1016 VRAFNMPSKVRM

-1036 YKRNNNTSLW
+1036 YKKNNHISLW

-1057 LTDLLGIRKEFGKCV
+1057 LTDLLGIRKEFEKCV
-1072 KQYYQSKELN
+1072 RQYCQSKELN

-1121 AEEWLINNSKWLNLI
+1121 AEEWLINNSK
-1136 FDKDEYGI
+1136 

>member
-61 QIDTAKKAL
+61 QIDTAKKTL

-100 SCIVLFKINRMV
+100 SSIVLFKINRMV

-176 QFPGIDIEDCSIVE
+176 QFPGIDIDDCSIVE

-309 QTIGESYTNGT
+309 HTIGESHTNGT

-342 LGGFLAAVGT
+342 LGGVLAAVGT
-352 GLRITDAGAAI
+352 GLTITGAGAAI

-374 SAFGAAGKS
+374 SAVGAAGKS

-520 LSHPVFRNNLT
+520 LSHPVFWNNLT

-547 KELAMLLSLPHKSV
+547 KELAILLSLPHKSV

-596 GKAYTENR
+596 GKAYIENR

-674 RINPFSFPAGVH
+674 RINPFSFPTGVH

-958 VLCKIDRMEDSR
+958 VLCKIDRMENSR

-984 SENDIKNIIEFLL
+984 SENDINYIIEFLL

-1007 FDVIQIEKS
+1007 FDIIQIEKS
-1016 VRAFYMPSKVRM
+1016 VRAFNMPSKVRM

-1036 YKRNNNTSLW
+1036 YKKNNHISLW

-1057 LTDLLGIRKEFGKCV
+1057 LTDLLGIRKEFEKCV
-1072 KQYYQSKELN
+1072 RQYCQSKELN

-1121 AEEWLINNSKWLNLI
+1121 AEEWLINNSK
-1136 FDKDEYGI
+1136 

>member
-8 MGNGSEDKSALDEVF
+8 MGNGSKDKSALDEVF

-42 MPVQEVIETSPSD
+42 MPVQKVLETSPSD
-55 LREYRQ
+55 LCEYRQ
-61 QIDTAKKAL
+61 QIDMAKNAL

-75 VVLKSYLKRLDSMD
+75 VVLKSYLKRLDSMN

-100 SCIVLFKINRMV
+100 SSIVLFKINRMV

-176 QFPGIDIEDCSIVE
+176 QFPGINIDDCSIVE

-309 QTIGESYTNGT
+309 QTIGESHTNGT

-342 LGGFLAAVGT
+342 LGGVLAAVGT
-352 GLRITDAGAAI
+352 GLTLTGAGAAI
-363 GLPLMAAGGAM
+363 GIPLMAAVGAM
-374 SAFGAAGKS
+374 SAVGAAGKS

-520 LSHPVFRNNLT
+520 LSHPVFWNNLT

-596 GKAYTENR
+596 GKAYIENR

-674 RINPFSFPAGVH
+674 RINPFSFPTGVH

-958 VLCKIDRMEDSR
+958 VLCKIDRMENSR

-984 SENDIKNIIEFLL
+984 SENDINYIIEFLL

-1007 FDVIQIEKS
+1007 FDIIQIEKS
-1016 VRAFYMPSKVRM
+1016 VRAFNMPSKVRM

-1036 YKRNNNTSLW
+1036 YKKNNHISLW

-1057 LTDLLGIRKEFGKCV
+1057 LTDLLGIRKEFEKCV
-1072 KQYYQSKELN
+1072 RQYCQSKELN

-1121 AEEWLINNSKWLNLI
+1121 AEEWLINNSK
-1136 FDKDEYGI
+1136 

>member
-1 MSTIYDN
+1 M
-8 MGNGSEDKSALDEVF
+8 
-23 GRSAN
+23 
-28 KYEEPV
+28 
-34 VIKNAGPE
+34 
-42 MPVQEVIETSPSD
+42 
-55 LREYRQ
+55 
-61 QIDTAKKAL
+61 
-70 NLVDD
+70 VDD

-100 SCIVLFKINRMV
+100 YSIVLFKINRMV

-118 ATDKFIS
+118 ATEKFIS
-125 AISSMSFA
+125 AISSMSYA

-176 QFPGIDIEDCSIVE
+176 QFPGIDIDDCSIVE

-309 QTIGESYTNGT
+309 QTIGESHTNGT
-320 SNSHSKSDSETKK
+320 SNSHSKSDSKTKK

-342 LGGFLAAVGT
+342 LGGVLAAVGT
-352 GLRITDAGAAI
+352 GLTITGTGAAI

-374 SAFGAAGKS
+374 SAVGAAGKS

-520 LSHPVFRNNLT
+520 LSHPVFWNNLT

-674 RINPFSFPAGVH
+674 RINPFSFPTGVH

-726 LRLSVNRLSQ
+726 LRLSVNRLSR

-946 VAVVYQNDWVSP
+946 VAVIYQNDWVSP
-958 VLCKIDRMEDSR
+958 VLCKIDRMENSR

-984 SENDIKNIIEFLL
+984 SENDINYIIEFLL

-1007 FDVIQIEKS
+1007 FDVIRIEKS

-1036 YKRNNNTSLW
+1036 YKKNNHISLW

-1057 LTDLLGIRKEFGKCV
+1057 LTDLLGIRKEFEKCV
-1072 KQYYQSKELN
+1072 KQYCQSKELN

-1108 ADFSLHSSANKKM
+1108 ADFSLHSSANKIM
-1121 AEEWLINNSKWLNLI
+1121 AEEWLINNSK
-1136 FDKDEYGI
+1136 

>member
-309 QTIGESYTNGT
+309 QTIGESHTNGT

-403 MSDAESHSETFTD
+403 MSDAKSHSETFTD

-429 YTLTIHNKHIEELMK
+429 YTLTIRNKHIEELMK

-958 VLCKIDRMEDSR
+958 VLCKIDRMENSR

-984 SENDIKNIIEFLL
+984 SENDINYIIEFLL

-1007 FDVIQIEKS
+1007 FDIIQIEKS
-1016 VRAFYMPSKVRM
+1016 VRAFNMPSKVRM

-1036 YKRNNNTSLW
+1036 YKKNNHISLW

-1057 LTDLLGIRKEFGKCV
+1057 LTDLLGIRKEFEKCV
-1072 KQYYQSKELN
+1072 RQYCQSKELN

-1121 AEEWLINNSKWLNLI
+1121 AEEWLINNSK
-1136 FDKDEYGI
+1136 

>member
-8 MGNGSEDKSALDEVF
+8 MGNDSEDKSALDEVF

-309 QTIGESYTNGT
+309 QTIGESHTNGT

-403 MSDAESHSETFTD
+403 MSDAKSHSETFTD

-520 LSHPVFRNNLT
+520 LSHPVFWNNLT

-726 LRLSVNRLSQ
+726 LRLSVNRLSR

-958 VLCKIDRMEDSR
+958 VLCKIDRMENSR

-984 SENDIKNIIEFLL
+984 SENDINYIIEFLL

-1007 FDVIQIEKS
+1007 FDIIQIEKS
-1016 VRAFYMPSKVRM
+1016 VRAFNMPSKVRM

-1036 YKRNNNTSLW
+1036 YKKNNYISLW

-1057 LTDLLGIRKEFGKCV
+1057 LTDLLGIRKEFEKCV
-1072 KQYYQSKELN
+1072 RQYCQSKELN

-1121 AEEWLINNSKWLNLI
+1121 AEEWLINNSK
-1136 FDKDEYGI
+1136 

>member
-42 MPVQEVIETSPSD
+42 MPVQKVLETSPSD
-55 LREYRQ
+55 LCEYRQ
-61 QIDTAKKAL
+61 QIDMAKNAL

-100 SCIVLFKINRMV
+100 SSIVLFKINRMV

-143 YRDKTDFYLGVKN
+143 YRDKTDFYMGVKN
-156 NDPKRTTASVADTF
+156 NDSKRTTVSVADTF

-176 QFPGIDIEDCSIVE
+176 QFPGIDIEDCSIIDR
-190 KGKKSSLQEQVLR
+190 GKNSSLQEQVLR

-275 LSPMSTQQLAYST
+275 LSPMATQQLAYST

-309 QTIGESYTNGT
+309 QTIGESHTNGT
-320 SNSHSKSDSETKK
+320 SSSHGKSDSETKK
-333 SKIAVGSSV
+333 SKTAVGCSV
-342 LGGFLAAVGT
+342 LGGVLSAVGFGLSAT
-352 GLRITDAGAAI
+352 GAGAAI
-363 GLPLMAAGGAM
+363 GIPLMAAGGVM
-374 SAFGAAGKS
+374 SAVGATGKS

-520 LSHPVFRNNLT
+520 LSHPVFWNNLT
-531 VNGENIKVEN
+531 VNGENINVEN

-674 RINPFSFPAGVH
+674 RINPFSFPTGVH

-726 LRLSVNRLSQ
+726 LRLSVNRLSR

-958 VLCKIDRMEDSR
+958 VLCKIERMENSR

-984 SENDIKNIIEFLL
+984 SENDINYIIEFLL
-997 AGQTENTQKA
+997 AGQTENTPKA
-1007 FDVIQIEKS
+1007 FDIIQIEKS
-1016 VRAFYMPSKVRM
+1016 VRAFNMPSKVRM

-1036 YKRNNNTSLW
+1036 YKKNNHISLW

-1057 LTDLLGIRKEFGKCV
+1057 LTDLLGIRKEFEKCV
-1072 KQYYQSKELN
+1072 RQYCQSKELN

-1121 AEEWLINNSKWLNLI
+1121 AEEWLINNSK
-1136 FDKDEYGI
+1136 

>member
-42 MPVQEVIETSPSD
+42 MPVQKVLETSPSD
-55 LREYRQ
+55 LCEYRQ
-61 QIDTAKKAL
+61 QIDMAKNAL

-100 SCIVLFKINRMV
+100 SSIVLFKINRMV

-176 QFPGIDIEDCSIVE
+176 QFPGIDIDDCSIVE

-309 QTIGESYTNGT
+309 QTIGESHTNGT

-342 LGGFLAAVGT
+342 LGGVLAAVGT
-352 GLRITDAGAAI
+352 GLTITGAGAAI

-374 SAFGAAGKS
+374 SAVGAAGKS

-520 LSHPVFRNNLT
+520 LSHPVFWNNLT

-674 RINPFSFPAGVH
+674 RINPFSFPTGVH

-790 NELSNMVLFDENCII
+790 NELSDMVLFDENCII

-916 LPDEDDRKVSGK
+916 LPDEDDRKLSGK

-958 VLCKIDRMEDSR
+958 VLCRIDRMENSR

-984 SENDIKNIIEFLL
+984 SEDDINYIIEFLL

-1036 YKRNNNTSLW
+1036 YKKNNHISLW

-1057 LTDLLGIRKEFGKCV
+1057 LTDLLGIRKEFEKCV
-1072 KQYYQSKELN
+1072 RQYCQSKELN
-1082 KKLTDLVKTRVP
+1082 KKLTDLVKTRVH

-1121 AEEWLINNSKWLNLI
+1121 AEEWLINNSK
-1136 FDKDEYGI
+1136 

>member
-42 MPVQEVIETSPSD
+42 MPVQKVIETSPSD

-61 QIDTAKKAL
+61 QIDTAKNAL

-176 QFPGIDIEDCSIVE
+176 QFPGIDIDDCSIVE

-275 LSPMSTQQLAYST
+275 LSPMATQQLAYST

-309 QTIGESYTNGT
+309 QTIGESHTNGT
-320 SNSHSKSDSETKK
+320 SSSHSKSDSETKK
-333 SKIAVGSSV
+333 SKTAVGCSV
-342 LGGFLAAVGT
+342 LGGVLSAVGL
-352 GLRITDAGAAI
+352 GLSATGAAI
-363 GLPLMAAGGAM
+363 GIPLMAAGSTM
-374 SAFGAAGKS
+374 SAVGATGKS

-403 MSDAESHSETFTD
+403 MSDAESHSETLTD

-503 WIDNSQKM
+503 WIDNSQNM

-520 LSHPVFRNNLT
+520 LSHPVFWNNLT

-547 KELAMLLSLPHKSV
+547 KELAMLLSMPHKSV

-604 VKLDVKSLTQHVFV
+604 VKLNVKSLTQHVFV

-674 RINPFSFPAGVH
+674 RINPFSFPTGVH

-726 LRLSVNRLSQ
+726 LRLSVNRLSR

-790 NELSNMVLFDENCII
+790 KELSNMVLFDENCII

-958 VLCKIDRMEDSR
+958 VLCKIDRMENSR

-984 SENDIKNIIEFLL
+984 SENDINYIIEFLL

-1007 FDVIQIEKS
+1007 FDIIQIEKS
-1016 VRAFYMPSKVRM
+1016 VRAFNMPSKVRM

-1036 YKRNNNTSLW
+1036 YKKNNHISLW

-1057 LTDLLGIRKEFGKCV
+1057 LTDLLGIRKEFEKCV
-1072 KQYYQSKELN
+1072 RQYCQSKELN

-1108 ADFSLHSSANKKM
+1108 ADFSLHSSTNKKM
-1121 AEEWLINNSKWLNLI
+1121 AEEWLINNSK
-1136 FDKDEYGI
+1136 

>member
-42 MPVQEVIETSPSD
+42 MPVQKVLETSPSD
-55 LREYRQ
+55 LCEYRQ
-61 QIDTAKKAL
+61 QIDMAKNAL

-100 SCIVLFKINRMV
+100 SSIVLFKINRMV

-143 YRDKTDFYLGVKN
+143 YRDKTDFYMGVKN
-156 NDPKRTTASVADTF
+156 NDSKRTTVSVADTF

-176 QFPGIDIEDCSIVE
+176 QFPGIDIEDCSIIDR
-190 KGKKSSLQEQVLR
+190 GKNSSLQEQVLR

-309 QTIGESYTNGT
+309 QTIGESHTNGT

-352 GLRITDAGAAI
+352 GLRITGAGAAI

-520 LSHPVFRNNLT
+520 LSHPVFWNNLT

-958 VLCKIDRMEDSR
+958 VLCKIDRMENSR

-984 SENDIKNIIEFLL
+984 SENDINYIIEFLL

-1007 FDVIQIEKS
+1007 FDIIQIEKS
-1016 VRAFYMPSKVRM
+1016 VRAFNMPSKVRM

-1036 YKRNNNTSLW
+1036 YKKNNHISLW

-1057 LTDLLGIRKEFGKCV
+1057 LTDLLGIRKEFEKCV
-1072 KQYYQSKELN
+1072 RQYCQSKELN

-1121 AEEWLINNSKWLNLI
+1121 AEEWLINNSK
-1136 FDKDEYGI
+1136 

>member
-1 MSTIYDN
+1 

-61 QIDTAKKAL
+61 QIDTAKKTL

-309 QTIGESYTNGT
+309 QTIGESHTNGT

-403 MSDAESHSETFTD
+403 MSDAKSHSETFTD

-726 LRLSVNRLSQ
+726 LRLSVNRLSR

-958 VLCKIDRMEDSR
+958 VLCKIDRMENSR

-984 SENDIKNIIEFLL
+984 SENDINYIIEFLL

-1007 FDVIQIEKS
+1007 FDIIQIEKS
-1016 VRAFYMPSKVRM
+1016 VRAFNMPSKVRM

-1036 YKRNNNTSLW
+1036 YKKNNYISLW

-1057 LTDLLGIRKEFGKCV
+1057 LTDLLGIRKEFEKCV
-1072 KQYYQSKELN
+1072 RQYCQSKELN

-1121 AEEWLINNSKWLNLI
+1121 AEEWLINNSK
-1136 FDKDEYGI
+1136 